1 MERVEVNK
9 LKCRYPTLFKMT
21 FFATGVWLLIS
32 IANSFGHWLLPERLD
47 HFGMNILELF
57 AIASVVCFFEGLVDL
72 FTRHKICL
80 VDQLTRKVAS
90 YTFFLVFGILLIMSI
105 WQWCGASDDSLAF
118 SATTGRS
125 ISLHSLDGVASVLKN
140 AIQAALCSAA
150 VVAVFLFV
158 KTFLYLFTGR
168 IRKIG
173 IEILISIGLL
183 TCIMYN
189 AQDYLWLKISV
200 VLIAFTFL
208 YDIWKLADFQSLK
221 VPDNWM
227 ERLMEEF
234 EEHESEG
241 PHMRPDN

>member
-57 AIASVVCFFEGLVDL
+57 AIVSVVCFFEGFVDL

-80 VDQLTRKVAS
+80 VDKLTRKVAS
-90 YTFFLVFGILLIMSI
+90 YTFFLVFVFLLIMSI
-105 WQWCGASDDSLAF
+105 WQWCGASDNASAF

-125 ISLHSLDGVASVLKN
+125 ISLQSLDGVAYIVRIAFK
-140 AIQAALCSAA
+140 AALFA
-150 VVAVFLFV
+150 VAVGAVFMFV
-158 KTFLYLFTGR
+158 KTFLFLFTGR
-168 IRKIG
+168 IRKLG
-173 IEILISIGLL
+173 IEILVSIG
-183 TCIMYN
+183 IMAYLAYN
-189 AQDYLWLKISV
+189 AHNHLWLNMSV
-200 VLIAFTFL
+200 VLTALTFL
-208 YDIWKLADFQSLK
+208 YDIWKLADFQGLK

-227 ERLMEEF
+227 EILTKE
-234 EEHESEG
+234 
-241 PHMRPDN
+241 DD